1 MNNNFEH
8 RLIATEGCKDL
19 ANFFS
24 SLASMGWDSKY
35 HRNIAGIDRECVYY
49 ITEKGTLVCGG
60 KLPDFNLV
68 SAEIFIEHYK
78 DMLAPIKGEEGKE
91 KVYKVTHAAMGKI
104 YNVACD
110 AWQDKLK
117 EWCKDQLFNEELTV
131 PERFVKLMFEAS
143 DNNQKEVVQS
153 VFPDYVYRKEIDLR
167 TMDFKGKI
175 FDKDGLAALVNINI
189 NDYKSFV
196 LNPHYAWELA
206 VNGEGY
212 QTLTPTAKQ

>member
-8 RLIATEGCKDL
+8 RFIATEGCKDL

-24 SLASMGWDSKY
+24 SLSGKGWDSKY

-49 ITEKGTLVCGG
+49 ITQGGTLVCGS
-60 KLPDFNLV
+60 KLREYTLV
-68 SAEIFIEHYK
+68 SAEIFIMHYK
-78 DMLAPIKGEEGKE
+78 DMLAPIKREEVKE

-143 DNNQKEVVQS
+143 DNNQKVVVQS
-153 VFPDYVYRKEIDLR
+153 VFPDYVHRKEIDLKN
-167 TMDFKGKI
+167 MNFEGEI

-189 NDYKSFV
+189 NGYKSFV
-196 LNPHYAWELA
+196 LNPDYAWELS
-206 VNGEGY
+206 VSGEGY
-212 QTLTPTAKQ
+212 QTLIPKAKQ